1 MLPEFQK
8 NYWNVMILFFENNKL
23 NLEFLITGGTVVKI
37 AIDITHH
44 PQNKDITLLAVRGQI
59 DTLTA
64 PEFRSKLLSL
74 LMDKKFKLII
84 DLDGVDYIGSAGWG
98 IFISEIKQIRE
109 QKGDLVLAGMNPGV
123 LEVYHSLEF
132 GSILKAYPT
141 VESAFQ
147 KGFQN

>member
-1 MLPEFQK
+1 LA
-8 NYWNVMILFFENNKL
+8 
-23 NLEFLITGGTVVKI
+23 TGGTAVKI
-37 AIDITHH
+37 AIDVTHH
-44 PQNKDITLLAVRGQI
+44 PKNKGITLLAVKGQI

-74 LMDKKFKLII
+74 LMDKRFKLII

-109 QKGDLVLAGMNPGV
+109 QEGDLVLAGMNSGV

-132 GSILKAYPT
+132 GSILKAFHT

-147 KGFQN
+147 KGF